1 MSREF
6 SLLGSPY
13 GGIRRS
19 LSEGGKCNEEWGRK
33 NKLMNNNLQAIIL
46 AAGKSTRFNTEKT
59 KLAQTICGQPMILFA
74 TKLLEQLTIPTT
86 VVVGYQ
92 AETVK
97 NIITTAHGET
107 IAFITQ
113 EKQEGTGHA
122 LACSK
127 ASWYRDYILVL
138 NGDVPLI
145 TAETITQLYKEH
157 KNNNAVM
164 SVVTAY
170 NPDDSSSYGRMVK
183 TDSHIAIV
191 EAKDFTGD
199 ATQHCFINAGI
210 YLINKDFLINYIAT
224 LNDNNANKEFY
235 ITDLVKIASENNL
248 TVTTV
253 NAPFDTI
260 RGINT
265 FQELWVAEQIK
276 RSEIITY
283 WMDHGVHFTLPS
295 TIVIDLTTRIGQG
308 SHIGG
313 NVHLLNNT
321 IIGNN
326 CVIKEYSSLENVILE
341 DEAVIDSHCVIK
353 NAYIRSGAHVGP
365 FAHLRSNVTIEA
377 HSTIGNFVEIKNSTI
392 GMHTKAKHLTY
403 IGDAIIGARV
413 NIGAGTI
420 TCNYDGVNKH
430 PTIIKDDAF
439 IGSNSTLIAPIT
451 IGHNA
456 FTAAGS
462 TLTQDVPDN
471 ALAIARPQQLNKNDY
486 ALKLKNPT
494 TRQKKIKDDADD
506 FSFIGARLINPDT
519 STDET

>member
-1 MSREF
+1 
-6 SLLGSPY
+6 
-13 GGIRRS
+13 
-19 LSEGGKCNEEWGRK
+19 
-33 NKLMNNNLQAIIL
+33 MNNNLQAIIL

-59 KLAQTICGQPMILFA
+59 KLAQSICGQPMILFA
-74 TKLLEQLTIPTT
+74 TKLLEQLNIFTT

-92 AETVK
+92 AEIIK

-107 IAFITQ
+107 VAFVTQ

-127 ASWYRDYILVL
+127 ASWNYDYILVL
-138 NGDVPLI
+138 NGDVPLV
-145 TAETITQLYKEH
+145 TAETITTLYEEH
-157 KNNNAVM
+157 IKTGAAI
-164 SVVTAY
+164 SFVTAY
-170 NPDDSSSYGRMVK
+170 NPDDSASYGRIVK
-183 TDSHIAIV
+183 TDTTIAIV

-248 TVTTV
+248 TITTI

-276 RSEIITY
+276 RLELINY
-283 WMDHGVHFTLPS
+283 WMDHGVRFMLPS
-295 TIVIDLTTRIGQG
+295 TVTLDLTTTIGEG
-308 SHIGG
+308 SQIGG
-313 NVHLLNNT
+313 NVHLHNT
-321 IIGNN
+321 ILGTN
-326 CVIKEYSSLENVILE
+326 CIIKEFSSLENVILE
-341 DEAVIDSHCVIK
+341 NEAIIDSHCVLK
-353 NAYIRSGAHVGP
+353 NAYIKTGAHVGP
-365 FAHLRSNVTIEA
+365 FAHLRSNVTIET
-377 HSTIGNFVEIKNSTI
+377 HSIIGNFVEIKNSII
-392 GMHTKAKHLTY
+392 GTHTKAKHLTY
-403 IGDAIIGARV
+403 IGDAVVGARV

-420 TCNYDGVNKH
+420 TCNYDGVNKNR
-430 PTIIKDDAF
+430 TIIKDDAF
-439 IGSNSTLIAPIT
+439 IGSNNTLIAPIM

-462 TLTQDVPDN
+462 TLTEDVPDN
-471 ALAIARPQQLNKNDY
+471 ALAIAREPQINKNDY

-494 TRQKKIKDDADD
+494 TRQKKIKENVDD